1 MSTDANTST
10 TDPSVETAATIPS
23 VESLP
28 DDPATLKAMI
38 RELIESLRRERRSRE
53 SVEYRLG
60 LLLRRLYGTKSEKID
75 PNQLLL
81 FDDAFAESEEED
93 TSADE
98 PPAPADEPAQETSQT
113 TRKKS
118 RRNGR
123 TKLPA
128 DLPRVRIEHD
138 LAEAEKICP
147 CCGESLTSI
156 GEETSEQLDYKP
168 ASLFVRVNARKKYAC
183 RGCQGHVKTADKPAE
198 PIEKG
203 LPGSGLLAHVA
214 TSKYSDHI
222 PLHRL
227 EGIFARHGVEVSR
240 KTMCDWM
247 ARAAELYSPIVAAMK
262 EKVLQSGVIQSD
274 DTTVPVQDKTRPG
287 KTKTGRLWTYLGD
300 RHHPYTLFDYT
311 PDHSRDGP
319 QRWLQGF
326 KGYLQADAYSAYD
339 EIYAGGNVIEVGC
352 HAHARRY
359 FFDAKATDAVRAHH
373 VLGIYSRLYDVERE
387 AKQIVEESDR
397 EDKAAYLEELRL
409 PMRQE
414 RSVPILKQFQSW
426 LEQESTKALP
436 KSPIGQAIGYARS
449 NWAAL
454 ERYAHTGNL
463 DIDNNAAER
472 AMKVVVL
479 GRKNWLFAGSD
490 QGGRTAATIYSLTV
504 TCKRLGIDP
513 FAYLRDMLDLVSTHP
528 ASRIEEL
535 LPDRWAAAQ
544 KPAAS
549 AATPA

>member
-10 TDPSVETAATIPS
+10 ADAASETTA
-23 VESLP
+23 SLP
-28 DDPATLKAMI
+28 SDVDTCHAMI
-38 RELIESLRRERRSRE
+38 RELIETLRRERRSRE

-60 LLLRRLYGTKSEKID
+60 LLLRRLYGRKSEKFD

-81 FDDAFAESEEED
+81 FEEPADEPEEP
-93 TSADE
+93 ADE
-98 PPAPADEPAQETSQT
+98 PPAPADEPPQT
-113 TRKKS
+113 TKTRT
-118 RRNGR
+118 RGNGR
-123 TKLPA
+123 RKLPA

-168 ASLFVRVNARKKYAC
+168 ASLFVCVHVRKKYAC
-183 RGCQGHVKTADKPAE
+183 KACENHVATAPKPAE

-203 LPGSGLLAHVA
+203 LPGPGLLAHVA
-214 TSKYSDHI
+214 VSKYSDHI

-247 ARAAELYSPIVAAMK
+247 ARAAELYSPIVAVMK
-262 EKVLQSGVIQSD
+262 QKVLRSGVIQSD
-274 DTTVPVQDKTRPG
+274 DTTVPVQDKMRPG

-311 PDHSRDGP
+311 PDRSRDGP
-319 QRWLQGF
+319 QRWLEGF
-326 KGYLQADAYSAYD
+326 EGYLQADAYSAYD
-339 EIYAGGNVIEVGC
+339 EIYAGGKVIEVGC

-359 FFDAKATDAVRAHH
+359 FFDAKTTDAVRAHH
-373 VLGIYSRLYDVERE
+373 VLGIYSRLYDVERD
-387 AKQIVEESDR
+387 AKRIVEESSAA
-397 EDKAAYLEELRL
+397 DKGAYLEEARL
-409 PMRQE
+409 QLRQE
-414 RSVPILKQFQSW
+414 RSVPLLREFHAW
-426 LEQESTKALP
+426 LEEEASRVLP

-454 ERYAHTGNL
+454 ERYAHSGVL

-490 QGGRTAATIYSLTV
+490 QGGRTAATIFSLTV
-504 TCKRLGIDP
+504 TCKRIGIDP
-513 FAYLRDMLDLVSTHP
+513 FAYLRDMLDRVRTHP
-528 ASRIEEL
+528 AHRMEEL

-544 KPAAS
+544 KSAAS
-549 AATPA
+549 E

>member
-10 TDPSVETAATIPS
+10 MDASVTTDPTPDLDA
-23 VESLP
+23 LP
-28 DDPATLKAMI
+28 DDPAALKAMI

-75 PNQLLL
+75 PHQLLL
-81 FDDAFAESEEED
+81 FDDAFAESEEENPSD
-93 TSADE
+93 DEPAASADE
-98 PPAPADEPAQETSQT
+98 PPQENSQP
-113 TRKKS
+113 KKKKGK
-118 RRNGR
+118 RNGR
-123 TKLPA
+123 KKLPA
-128 DLPRVRIEHD
+128 DLPRVRVEHD

-147 CCGESLTSI
+147 CCGEALSSI

-168 ASLFVRVNARKKYAC
+168 ASLFVCVHARKKYAC
-183 RGCQGHVKTADKPAE
+183 RGCQGHVTTADKPAE

-203 LPGSGLLAHVA
+203 LPGPGLLAHVA
-214 TSKYSDHI
+214 VSKYSDHI

-247 ARAAELYSPIVAAMK
+247 ARAAEICSPIVAAMK
-262 EKVLQSGVIQSD
+262 QKVLRSAVIQSD
-274 DTTVPVQDKTRPG
+274 DTTVPVQDKTRPC

-311 PDHSRDGP
+311 PDRSRAGP
-319 QRWLQGF
+319 QRWLEGF
-326 KGYLQADAYSAYD
+326 EGFLQADACSAYD
-339 EIYAGGNVIEVGC
+339 EIYAGGKVIEVGC

-387 AKQIVEESDR
+387 AKRIVEESDAL
-397 EDKAAYLEELRL
+397 DKGAYLEEVRL

-414 RSVPILKQFQSW
+414 RSVPILRAFHAW
-426 LEQESTKALP
+426 LEEEASRVLP

-454 ERYAHTGNL
+454 ERYAHSGVL

-490 QGGRTAATIYSLTV
+490 QGGRRAATIFSLTV

-513 FAYLRDMLDLVSTHP
+513 FAYLRDMLDAVSTHP

-544 KPAAS
+544 KPTANE
-549 AATPA
+549 